1 MEVGPPSLQTRNV
14 STVPRKGSSR
24 VPRLSRRTKIVWGSF
39 LASMA
44 TVTGLLALD
53 DHQAGRG
60 FPAAN
65 TSLFTDRPG
74 LDSIFRTARPLDRS
88 RWRGI
93 IIHHSGEPAG
103 DAEAVRRLHLSYGYR
118 ALGYHFLVGNGNGM
132 GDGVIH
138 VGERWI
144 DQTPGW
150 HAVGPDA
157 EYHNRHDI
165 AVCLIGN
172 GDRRRFTDRQMTQLI
187 SLVRRLQREFN
198 IPPSAVRL
206 HRDVA
211 PGLTS
216 SPGARFPVAQLEQQL
231 LKPLR

>member
-1 MEVGPPSLQTRNV
+1 MPRTG
-14 STVPRKGSSR
+14 STTL
-24 VPRLSRRTKIVWGSF
+24 PRLSRRTHVVWGCF

-44 TVTGLLALD
+44 GVTGLLALG
-53 DHQAGRG
+53 DHRAGPG

-65 TSLFTDRPG
+65 TTVFGQQPG
-74 LDSIFRTARPLDRS
+74 DDPIFRTTAPLS
-88 RWRGI
+88 GRWKAI
-93 IIHHSGEPAG
+93 IVHHSGEPAG
-103 DAEAVRRLHLSYGYR
+103 DAESMRRLHESYGYR
-118 ALGYHFLVGNGNGM
+118 KMGYHFLIGNGNGM
-132 GDGVIH
+132 GDGVVH

-144 DQTPGW
+144 AQETGW
-150 HAVGPDA
+150 HAVGPEA
-157 EYHNRHDI
+157 AYYNQNAI
-165 AVCLIGN
+165 AICLVGN
-172 GDRRRFTDRQMTQLI
+172 GDRRGFTDRQMSQLI

-216 SPGARFPVAQLEQQL
+216 SPGARFPVARLEQQL